1 MPNEAYSQRGNPQ
14 FEAEM
19 AARTASREA
28 AFLLPHLRRGMRLL
42 DVGCG
47 PGSITVG
54 LAAAVAPGETFGI
67 DIQPGQIEQARARAN
82 DAASFRV
89 GDCYALPFPDARF
102 DAAFANGVLMH
113 VREPLRALAEL
124 RRVLRPGGVVALRD
138 PDVGTSIYTPSTPR
152 LERWLALRV
161 QVRLRNGGDPFASR
175 RYRQMLL
182 EAGFVRAIGS
192 ASVNCA
198 GSLQETR
205 RHAAFLR
212 AQLAGFAA
220 TVLEQRWMDPAEID
234 ATAAEIDAWAE
245 RPDAFTSTTWCQALG
260 WVPGAATS

>member
-1 MPNEAYSQRGNPQ
+1 MRSEHYSQQGNAA
-14 FEAEM
+14 FEAEL
-19 AARTASREA
+19 AARTASHEA
-28 AFLLPHLRRGMRLL
+28 AFLLPHLRSGMRLL

-47 PGSITVG
+47 PGSITLG

-67 DIQPGQIEQARARAN
+67 DIQPAQVELARARA
-82 DAASFRV
+82 DGAASFRV
-89 GDCYALPFPDARF
+89 GDCYALPFPDASF
-102 DAAFANGVLMH
+102 DAAFANGVVMH
-113 VREPLRALAEL
+113 LGEPLRALAEL

-138 PDVGTSIYTPSTPR
+138 PDLGTSIYTPSTPR

-161 QVRLRNGGDPFASR
+161 RVRLRNGGDPFASR

-182 EAGFVRAIGS
+182 EAGFVRATGS

-220 TVLEQRWMDPAEID
+220 TALEQRWLDPAEID
-234 ATAAEIDAWAE
+234 ATAGEIDAWAE
-245 RPDAFTSTTWCQALG
+245 RPDAFAATTWCQALA
-260 WVPGAATS
+260 WAPA